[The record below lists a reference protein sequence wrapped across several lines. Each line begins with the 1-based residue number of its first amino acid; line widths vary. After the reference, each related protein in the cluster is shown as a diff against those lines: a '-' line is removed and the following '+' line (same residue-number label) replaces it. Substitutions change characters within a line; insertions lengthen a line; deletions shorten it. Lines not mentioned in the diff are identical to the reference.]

1 MQHGFNDY
9 FVTCWPVVPAVL
21 IVGGITFS
29 PRLRHALESRAMAF
43 LGKISFPL
51 YLFHLSIICSVGC
64 GLYVYLRRLTMSH
77 AQSAVISSV
86 ACISFL
92 LLLSWVLYFILEL
105 PSLGAARRI
114 GWLIH
119 REGRRQR
126 GRREGGQGAPK
137 EK

>member
-1 MQHGFNDY
+1 
-9 FVTCWPVVPAVL
+9 
-21 IVGGITFS
+21 
-29 PRLRHALESRAMAF
+29 MAF

-64 GLYVYLRRLTMSH
+64 GLYVWLRRLTMSH
-77 AQSAVISSV
+77 GQSAVISSV
-86 ACISFL
+86 ACVLFL

-119 REGRRQR
+119 RKGRRQR
-126 GRREGGQGAPK
+126 CRREVGQGAPK